1 MYNIG
6 EKPMMRVLMAITDW
20 EQLSRLKKLL
30 KRYPIRFS
38 YITKA
43 EGTASSEI
51 LDMFGLGQNDK
62 ALACC
67 ILPQVVA
74 EPLMEEMSDMF
85 LLRKRGTGVAFTIP
99 LSGIAANIIKVLN
112 DDAKERVK
120 SHMKKMEMEAE
131 NMKGETALT
140 LIITIMNQGYSED
153 LMEAAKAAGAT
164 GGTVIHAR
172 RAGDHDYLSFLG
184 VSIQEEQEMV
194 FIIARREEKKD
205 IMKAINHEFSLR
217 SEAQGITISVP
228 VDSAVGLDMM
238 RKK

>member
-1 MYNIG
+1 
-6 EKPMMRVLMAITDW
+6 
-20 EQLSRLKKLL
+20 
-30 KRYPIRFS
+30 
-38 YITKA
+38 
-43 EGTASSEI
+43 
-51 LDMFGLGQNDK
+51 
-62 ALACC
+62 
-67 ILPQVVA
+67 VVA

-131 NMKGETALT
+131 KMKGETALT

>member
-1 MYNIG
+1 MYDVG
-6 EKPMMRVLMAITDW
+6 DKPMMRVLLAITEW
-20 EQLSRLKKLL
+20 EQLSKLKKLL
-30 KRYPIRFS
+30 KRYPMRLS

-51 LDMFGLGQNDK
+51 LDMIGLGQNDK
-62 ALACC
+62 ALAFC
-67 ILPQVVA
+67 ILPQAVA

-85 LLRKRGTGVAFTIP
+85 LLRKRGAGIAFTIP
-99 LSGIAANIIKVLN
+99 LSGIAANIAKILN
-112 DDAKERVK
+112 DDARERVK

-131 NMKGETALT
+131 KMKSETTLT
-140 LIITIMNQGYSED
+140 LIISIMNQGFSED

-172 RAGDHDYLSFLG
+172 RAGNQDFLSFMG
-184 VSIQEEQEMV
+184 VPIQEEQEMV

-205 IMKAINHEFSLR
+205 IMKAINHEFGLR
-217 SEAQGITISVP
+217 CEAQGITISLP
-228 VDSAVGLDMM
+228 VDSAVGLEML